1 MDNNENEDYNESPV
15 ESWRTTPKAAPTKWA
30 KEDYEKFM
38 NQLQYFREK
47 IDRLR
52 HEINP
57 HFEGHTYM
65 DTDECRKEFQ
75 EYHRQLQL
83 KLERLDRALDEI
95 SWTLGKERE
104 CYEC

>member
-15 ESWRTTPKAAPTKWA
+15 ESWRT
-30 KEDYEKFM
+30 KEDYEKFI

-57 HFEGHTYM
+57 HLEGHTYM
-65 DTDECRKEFQ
+65 DTKECRKEFE
-75 EYHRQLQL
+75 EYNKQLQL
-83 KLERLDRALDEI
+83 KLERLDLALDDI
-95 SWTLGKERE
+95 SFALGKRRYGRPIIELHE
-104 CYEC
+104 EF